1 MGGCSLLSIIK
12 SLGVY
17 GIKGYVVTVETY
29 ISAGG
34 NIPSFD
40 IVGLPDAVVKESRDR
55 VRIAM
60 RNSGYGFPNHKITV
74 SLAPADLRKEGALYD
89 LPVFLGVYAAF
100 LGDLPA
106 LDHAAFVGELAL
118 NGDLRPVGGVLSMA
132 LAAKDAG
139 IQEIFVPADHV
150 ALALYALYICLATS
164 GHWFLS
170 FAFPVIGISCLL
182 STGMICLL
190 KYVRRGRIFIF
201 GGFLILM
208 GGCTMLVE
216 FFEHITFGTQM
227 FRWSL
232 YSISGFAAVGLFLL
246 AAGTVRPLRRALE
259 KRFFF

>member
-1 MGGCSLLSIIK
+1 MYCVKCGVRLQDGVGECPLCHTAVWMPEETLAEKNYPDTLPQYHRETNLPYAVAMTILSVLVSGVILAVCFKLYGALRWGGYAI
-12 SLGVY
+12 
-17 GIKGYVVTVETY
+17 
-29 ISAGG
+29 GG
-34 NIPSFD
+34 
-40 IVGLPDAVVKESRDR
+40 VGLFYVAAV
-55 VRIAM
+55 
-60 RNSGYGFPNHKITV
+60 
-74 SLAPADLRKEGALYD
+74 
-89 LPVFLGVYAAF
+89 
-100 LGDLPA
+100 LPA
-106 LDHAAFVGELAL
+106 WFR
-118 NGDLRPVGGVLSMA
+118 RPMG
-132 LAAKDAG
+132 
-139 IQEIFVPADHV
+139 EIFVPADHV
-150 ALALYALYICLATS
+150 ALALYALYVCLATS

-246 AAGTVRPLRRALE
+246 AASTVRPLRRALE